1 MASTTRSTR
10 QSTAAARKRT
20 VAPKPSV
27 TGDPLADFEPI
38 HIPADDDV
46 EEERVP
52 LFYVGDTE
60 YTIPKEIPPGA
71 ALQYLRQARESG
83 HELAT
88 PPLLIRVLGE
98 DAYMALEQSRAVT
111 EDQLERIVKLIVDLA
126 LGQAEKKNGGEEGKA
141 GRG

>member
-10 QSTAAARKRT
+10 QTTAARKKAAAPRT
-20 VAPKPSV
+20 AAVS
-27 TGDPLADFEPI
+27 DPLADFEPI
-38 HIPADDDV
+38 RIAADDEV

-52 LFYVGDTE
+52 LFYIGDTE
-60 YTIPKEIPPGA
+60 YTIPREIPPGV

-98 DAYMALEQSRAVT
+98 DAYMALEQSKAVKDT
-111 EDQLERIVKLIVDLA
+111 QLERIVKVIIDLA
-126 LGQAEKKNGGEEGKA
+126 LGQAEKKEGKA
-141 GRG
+141 PTG

>member
-1 MASTTRSTR
+1 MASTTRTR
-10 QSTAAARKRT
+10 QSTAAARKR
-20 VAPKPSV
+20 VAPKPPSV
-27 TGDPLADFEPI
+27 VGDPLADFEPI
-38 HIPADDDV
+38 RIAADEDI

-52 LFYVGDTE
+52 LFYIGDTE

-98 DAYMALEQSRAVT
+98 DAYMALEQSKAVK

-126 LGQAEKKNGGEEGKA
+126 LGQAEKKEGKA
-141 GRG
+141 QRG